1 MKELIARDE
10 FGIFVNKK
18 DAILVDSLY
27 VAKFFDKEHKNVIR
41 DIERL
46 LEENSGLSSQFN
58 TLNFERISYKDTMN
72 RNQRAYAM
80 TRDGFVIL
88 AMGYTGKKAM
98 EFKEAYIK
106 RFNEMELFMKT
117 LLSARKEFPEL
128 AENIKLIH
136 EHPKPYHFSNEC
148 DMINRVAI
156 GMTAKQFRIQ
166 NEIKDGESIRPY
178 LNEQQIKIIDAL
190 QKIDIGF
197 LLSIPDYEQRKRQLE
212 WYKLKKFGS

>member
-156 GMTAKQFRIQ
+156 GMTAKQFRLQ
-166 NEIKDGESIRPY
+166 NGIKDGESIRPY